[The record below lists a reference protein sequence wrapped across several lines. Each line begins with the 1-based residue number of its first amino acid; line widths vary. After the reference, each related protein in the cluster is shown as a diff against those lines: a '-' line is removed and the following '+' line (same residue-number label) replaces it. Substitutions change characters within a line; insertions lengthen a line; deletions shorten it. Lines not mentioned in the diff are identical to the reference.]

1 MKIGILGTGMVGN
14 AIGAKLI
21 QLGHQVKMG
30 SRTAG
35 NEKAVEWV
43 EQNGS
48 TASQGTFR
56 DAASFAEI
64 IFNCTAGAVSL
75 EALEMAGAENL
86 SGKILVDIANPLVRG
101 TFPSLVPSL
110 SNTTSLGEEI
120 QKRYP
125 ETKVVKTLNTMM
137 CNVMVDP
144 SLVPGE
150 HDIFICG
157 NDNEPKLKVREILN
171 WFGWKA
177 PIDLGDLS
185 NARYTE
191 MLSAFWMPLFNLY
204 GTPNFNFKVSVG
216 KG

>member
-14 AIGAKLI
+14 AIGSKLI
-21 QLGHQVKMG
+21 QLGHEVKMG
-30 SRTAG
+30 SRRAG
-35 NEKAVEWV
+35 NEKAVEWM

-48 TASQGTFR
+48 TASQGTFK

-101 TFPSLVPSL
+101 NLPSLVPSL

-120 QKRYP
+120 QKTYP

-137 CNVMVDP
+137 CNVMVNP
-144 SLVPGE
+144 ALVPGE
-150 HDIFICG
+150 HDVFICG
-157 NDNEPKLKVREILN
+157 NDNEAKSKVKEILD

-177 PIDLGDLS
+177 PIDLGNLS

-191 MLSAFWMPLFNLY
+191 MLSACWMPLFNFY
-204 GTPNFNFKVSVG
+204 GTPNFNFKIAVS